1 MAEEQWTNEIQIDAR
16 RGRILDRN
24 NRELAVTANVFRVD
38 LDLITLRKYI
48 DKKDTDNIEIAQ
60 LSKTLNYMGCE
71 VEKREKLKNEFISSI
86 SHELRT
92 PLTSIKGWAVTL
104 KYDCSDMETVAL
116 GLDIIE
122 KESDRLTDMVEELL
136 DFSKLINGVITLNV
150 KENDVKSFIEYIA
163 NYMRPRADREK
174 KRFII
179 NIDKNVGKV
188 YFDENRIKQVLS
200 NIIDNAFKF
209 TGEHGEIILSVK
221 RENGNLVFIVKDNGS
236 GISIKDLPR
245 VKDKFYKGKNSKSR
259 NGIGLSICD
268 EIVNLHNGSLEI
280 ESKENEGTEVVI
292 KIPLNQGEI

>member
-1 MAEEQWTNEIQIDAR
+1 M
-16 RGRILDRN
+16 
-24 NRELAVTANVFRVD
+24 
-38 LDLITLRKYI
+38 
-48 DKKDTDNIEIAQ
+48 
-60 LSKTLNYMGCE
+60 
-71 VEKREKLKNEFISSI
+71 
-86 SHELRT
+86 
-92 PLTSIKGWAVTL
+92 
-104 KYDCSDMETVAL
+104 
-116 GLDIIE
+116 
-122 KESDRLTDMVEELL
+122 
-136 DFSKLINGVITLNV
+136 
-150 KENDVKSFIEYIA
+150 KSFIEYIA